1 MMAGPRKLPWP
12 TKSTAP
18 VDNYEEF
25 IGRLDAA
32 SAKLK
37 ARRNTLNEIVEILA
51 LLLRQNTTGIQ
62 LWEQR
67 LHVCEELLAH
77 AAGEPDRSTALME
90 LHEVALKMEPLFR
103 KRAQRVDV
111 RLAAVRARCAEIN
124 SSLRGLEKSK
134 IKLTSSRMI
143 AKERE
148 SLSRAIGEL
157 SGTPDAVAVANPD
170 PGLRS
175 DLQDARHAI
184 ILAEALLEAKREK

>member
-1 MMAGPRKLPWP
+1 MMAEPRKLPWP
-12 TKSTAP
+12 TKSAAP

-67 LHVCEELLAH
+67 LHVCEELLAD

>member
-1 MMAGPRKLPWP
+1 MPEPRRSPWQA
-12 TKSTAP
+12 KSAPP

-37 ARRNTLNEIVEILA
+37 VRRNTLNEIVEILA
-51 LLLRQNTTGIQ
+51 LLMSQNTTGLR

-67 LHVCEELLAH
+67 LHVSEELLAGTVGQP
-77 AAGEPDRSTALME
+77 ARRSALIE

-103 KRAQRVDV
+103 NRTQRINV
-111 RLAAVRARCAEIN
+111 RLAAVQARCEEIK
-124 SSLRGLEKSK
+124 SSLKGLEKSR
-134 IKLTSSRMI
+134 IKLTSSRMLSQ
-143 AKERE
+143 ERE
-148 SLSRAIGEL
+148 NLSRAIGEL
-157 SGTPDAVAVANPD
+157 SGTADATAVVNPD

-184 ILAEALLEAKREK
+184 IMAEALLEAKREK